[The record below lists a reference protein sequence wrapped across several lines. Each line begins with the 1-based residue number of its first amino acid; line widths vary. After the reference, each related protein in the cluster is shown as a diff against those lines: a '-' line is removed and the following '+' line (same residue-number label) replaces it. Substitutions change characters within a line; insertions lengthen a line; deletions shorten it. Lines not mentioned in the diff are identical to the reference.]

1 MRLLHF
7 EVWLFSDI
15 SGAKLLKTSY
25 RPVVYKPKFPHARHY
40 PPPHGGIPYIKTLS
54 TCNSLTRL

>member
-40 PPPHGGIPYIKTLS
+40 QPPHGGIPYIT
-54 TCNSLTRL
+54 